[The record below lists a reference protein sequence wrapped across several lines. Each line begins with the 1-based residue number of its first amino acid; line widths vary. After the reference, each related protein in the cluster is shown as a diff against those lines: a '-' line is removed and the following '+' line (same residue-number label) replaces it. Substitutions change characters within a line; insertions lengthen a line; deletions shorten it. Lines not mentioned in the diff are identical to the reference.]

1 MTRYLIADPDYT
13 SRKAIALLLTYRLH
27 AEEIFDAVDGEELVE
42 RLAQV
47 SPHILLVDCALP
59 GLPAPQVFQDY
70 RHAHPDSILVLLSV
84 DNAHAVKARAYGAA
98 FIFKGLSAEEVVE
111 RLRAILGPQPAV

>member
-27 AEEIFDAVDGEELVE
+27 AEEIFDAVDGDELVD

-59 GLPAPQVFQDY
+59 GLPAPQVFQD
-70 RHAHPDSILVLLSV
+70 
-84 DNAHAVKARAYGAA
+84 
-98 FIFKGLSAEEVVE
+98 
-111 RLRAILGPQPAV
+111 